1 MVYMLWSEVEGC
13 ILGSSGHFGQFWL
26 NLWKRQQICPEC
38 PELPKL
44 HNLPNMSRIV
54 QSGQICPDLP
64 KLPRLAQNAQ
74 NAPICPECPYLP
86 RIPVSV
92 STQNAKKRSATLL
105 SPSNLA
111 PLAQRIRS
119 DIGIAECE
127 VESPDRE
134 LLRSQLCPENTPP
147 PCSPCVKGF
156 PLPAPLVFTPCK
168 IQEVAEISGSNV
180 KVPPLT
186 VFKCLNCDGPMGASH
201 QCGDFSSPKETVMQ
215 NTSRIIR
222 NLKKFCSVCETF
234 HKADTKCR
242 SCATPEPPPK
252 TVKCHVCACL
262 GRETSLVQCGSV
274 CPSCGV
280 TAIAS
285 WTGGKTSNSR
295 ISVQLFP
302 LPWGFFSVLLYSSSR
317 LYRAA
322 K

>member
-1 MVYMLWSEVEGC
+1 MPAPLRPIHPLFPKGC
-13 ILGSSGHFGQFWL
+13 FPRGSDADSVTKHAS
-26 NLWKRQQICPEC
+26 KKKVSSRQRKSYRRSVLHRAALAAPS
-38 PELPKL
+38 LP
-44 HNLPNMSRIV
+44 P
-54 QSGQICPDLP
+54 P
-64 KLPRLAQNAQ
+64 KNGSLRQVAQACIQRLQA
-74 NAPICPECPYLP
+74 
-86 RIPVSV
+86 VSV

-127 VESPDRE
+127 VESPERE

-156 PLPAPLVFTPCK
+156 PSPAPLVFTPCK

-186 VFKCLNCDGPMGASH
+186 VIKCLNCDGPMGASH

-285 WTGGKTSNSR
+285 
-295 ISVQLFP
+295 
-302 LPWGFFSVLLYSSSR
+302 
-317 LYRAA
+317 
-322 K
+322 